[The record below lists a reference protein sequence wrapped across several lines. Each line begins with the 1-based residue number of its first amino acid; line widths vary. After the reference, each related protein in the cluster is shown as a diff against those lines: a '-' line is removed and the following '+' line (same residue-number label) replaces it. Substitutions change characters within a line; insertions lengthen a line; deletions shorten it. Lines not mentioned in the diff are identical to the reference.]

1 MEDALIATILPW
13 PIAKVPR
20 NWALCDGTVLNIQTN
35 AALYSLIGNR
45 FGGDGKTTF
54 ALPDLRNMLPMGAAP
69 ATVATVKGKQPQ
81 TFQLQAALT
90 AANIPPH
97 SHPVTVTI
105 TSQTGST
112 TIDVGTATAG
122 GSTLA
127 TEGARLSGTPTTLNA
142 AAIYLAPSTPPSNP
156 VSLGGVSTTVTGG
169 SATIG
174 SSTGP
179 ASAAVALNASVTS
192 AIPASL
198 ALNYIICVNGFYPQ
212 RN

>member
-1 MEDALIATILPW
+1 MDDALIATILPW
-13 PIAKVPR
+13 PMAKVPK
-20 NWALCDGTVLNIQTN
+20 NWALCDGTVLSIQNN
-35 AALYSLIGNR
+35 AALYSLLGNR

-54 ALPDLRNMLPMGAAP
+54 ALPDLRNMLPLGAAP
-69 ATVATVKGKQPQ
+69 ATVSTVRGKQPQ

-97 SHPVTVTI
+97 SHPVTATI

-112 TIDVGTATAG
+112 TIDVGTAPAG
-122 GSTLA
+122 GSTQA
-127 TEGARLSGTPTTLNA
+127 TEGARLSGTPTNLNA
-142 AAIYLAPSTPPSNP
+142 AAVYLPPTTTPVNP
-156 VSLGGVSTTVTGG
+156 VTLGGVSTTVTGG

-174 SSTGP
+174 ASTAP
-179 ASAAVALNASVTS
+179 ANTVVSLNASVTS

-198 ALNYIICVNGFYPQ
+198 TLNYIICVNGLYPQ